1 MRARTAPRQKSLI
14 KQTELLHRRDLL
26 RPLVRVSDNP

>member
-1 MRARTAPRQKSLI
+1 MWARMAPRQKSLI
-14 KQTELLHRRDLL
+14 KQTEYLL